1 MYDLQAGEFS
11 GLRCGVAFIILRGY
25 DRELFLS
32 YGFDTDKVSILYPSS
47 KQKIL
52 DALISKSF
60 KKHYSEIM
68 NERREKG
75 NFSTLF
81 YYLPF

>member
-1 MYDLQAGEFS
+1 MT
-11 GLRCGVAFIILRGY
+11 
-25 DRELFLS
+25 ELFVS
-32 YGFDTDKVSILYPSS
+32 YGFDTDKASVLYSSS

-60 KKHYSEIM
+60 KKHYSKIM

-75 NFSTLF
+75 DFSTLF
-81 YYLPF
+81 YYPPF